1 MSMPRHGQVDPAG
14 ALPGWL
20 GGVWLPAGLLLALVM
35 GSFLVGEY
43 PVSPTDLATVVYAR
57 LSGSYHGLPGVIETV
72 LWSRLPRVA
81 AAVLV
86 GSALAA
92 AGATYQ
98 GIFRNPLVSPDILG
112 VSAGAGLGATLGIF
126 LSLPL
131 LGIQLMAFGFG
142 LGTLL
147 VVYLIKQ
154 TVRSH
159 NPIFVLVL
167 AGVVMGALAG
177 ACISLFQVLAEPY
190 DHFPAI
196 TFWLLGSLAAVTLSD
211 ITAIVPLILIGLVPL
226 YLLRQ
231 RMNLV
236 SSGTEETRE
245 LGVDVLKMRVVFICT
260 ATLMTAAA
268 VSISGIIGWVGL
280 MIPHIARMLTGPS
293 FSRSLPVSIVLGASY
308 LLAMDDLA
316 RTATVIEIP
325 LGILTAV
332 FGAPFFLW
340 LLAKTRR
347 GW

>member
-1 MSMPRHGQVDPAG
+1 
-14 ALPGWL
+14 
-20 GGVWLPAGLLLALVM
+20 M

-86 GSALAA
+86 GAALAA

-98 GIFRNPLVSPDILG
+98 GIFRNPLASPDILG
-112 VSAGAGLGATLGIF
+112 VSAGAGLGATIGIF

-154 TVRSH
+154 AVRSH
-159 NPIFVLVL
+159 DPIFTLVV

-177 ACISLFQVLAEPY
+177 ACISLLQILADPY
-190 DHFPAI
+190 DHLPAI

-226 YLLRQ
+226 YLLRR

-236 SSGTEETRE
+236 SSATEETRE
-245 LGVDVLKMRVVFICT
+245 LGVDVLKMRVLFICT
-260 ATLMTAAA
+260 ATLMTAGA

-293 FSRSLPVSIVLGASY
+293 FSRSLPVSIMLGASY

-332 FGAPFFLW
+332 SGAPFFLW

>member
-1 MSMPRHGQVDPAG
+1 MPRHRQVDLAG

-20 GGVWLPAGLLLALVM
+20 GGVWLPAGLLLVLVM

-57 LSGSYHGLPGVIETV
+57 LSGGHHGLPGVIETV
-72 LWSRLPRVA
+72 LWSRLPRVV
-81 AAVLV
+81 AAVFV
-86 GSALAA
+86 GAALAA

-112 VSAGAGLGATLGIF
+112 VSGGAGFGATLGIF

-131 LGIQLMAFGFG
+131 LGIQLMTFGFG

-154 TVRSH
+154 AVRSH
-159 NPIFVLVL
+159 DPILVLVL
-167 AGVVMGALAG
+167 AGVAMGALAG
-177 ACISLFQVLAEPY
+177 ACISLLQVLADPY
-190 DHFPAI
+190 DYLPAV
-196 TFWLLGSLAAVTLSD
+196 TFWLLGGLAAVTLSD

-226 YLLRQ
+226 YLLRR
-231 RMNLV
+231 RMNRV
-236 SSGTEETRE
+236 SSGTEETRVIGGDI
-245 LGVDVLKMRVVFICT
+245 LRMRVMFICT

-268 VSISGIIGWVGL
+268 VSISGIVGWVGL

-293 FSRSLPVSIVLGASY
+293 FSRLLPVSIMLGASY
-308 LLAMDDLA
+308 LLAVDGLA

-340 LLAKTRR
+340 LLFRTRR